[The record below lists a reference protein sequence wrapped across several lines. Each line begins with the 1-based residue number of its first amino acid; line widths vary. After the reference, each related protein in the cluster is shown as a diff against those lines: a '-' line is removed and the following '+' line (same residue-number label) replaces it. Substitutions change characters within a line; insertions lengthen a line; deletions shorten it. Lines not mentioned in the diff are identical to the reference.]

1 MRRAVI
7 RALSR
12 LSFSPATGQP
22 AGTGPPYKTI
32 RPGTRRSVVRA
43 IRLRPCGTYAAA
55 GISHSS
61 GFRRAQPSRAAAA
74 PSTNINR
81 LASYLF
87 FKRYPAFTFHKPHRA
102 PGRPSYTPPPSA
114 LSTGKEE
121 KPMRPDA
128 GSQSRTT
135 PATNDSREKVRKES
149 KKTASYA
156 PGGRHTTIGRQ
167 TNRSG
172 TASGRAA
179 CAGFFSAVEALSL
192 SASHSEP
199 AGARYK
205 NGTGGCFLDRK
216 QPPAVMERDGNPGL
230 RPAMSRF

>member
-1 MRRAVI
+1 MNPEGGKRRDRHRGRHPDAPNEIAAGPSPLFERHFAVK
-7 RALSR
+7 AAFPSPLFPKAPCGAKGGHP
-12 LSFSPATGQP
+12 SFVP

-74 PSTNINR
+74 PSTNINQ

-135 PATNDSREKVRKES
+135 AATNDSREKFEKRA
-149 KKTASYA
+149 KK
-156 PGGRHTTIGRQ
+156 P
-167 TNRSG
+167 
-172 TASGRAA
+172 
-179 CAGFFSAVEALSL
+179 
-192 SASHSEP
+192 
-199 AGARYK
+199 
-205 NGTGGCFLDRK
+205 
-216 QPPAVMERDGNPGL
+216 
-230 RPAMSRF
+230 